1 MHRLHSKE
9 RSDLLPGTLE
19 MMILLTLRRGPLH
32 GYAIAQEIEHRS
44 EELLRV
50 EEGSL
55 YPALQRMLRQK
66 WVEAEWTVSAKN
78 RRIRQYQLTAAGRK
92 QIEREVS
99 RVSRLIEGL
108 TRMMRLAES

>member
-55 YPALQRMLRQK
+55 YPALHRLERGAL
-66 WVEAEWTVSAKN
+66 VESSWSAEEG
-78 RRIRQYQLTAAGRK
+78 RRRRVYRLTPAGRRAVK
-92 QIEREVS
+92 AS
-99 RVSRLIEGL
+99 RHEWRAFSAAVDRVFG
-108 TRMMRLAES
+108 